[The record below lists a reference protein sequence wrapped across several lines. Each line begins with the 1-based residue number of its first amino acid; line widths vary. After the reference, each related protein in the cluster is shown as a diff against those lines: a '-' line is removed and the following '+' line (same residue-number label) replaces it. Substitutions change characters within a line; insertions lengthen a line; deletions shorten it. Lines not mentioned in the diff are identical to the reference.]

1 MASEIFISFNIYYAQ
16 HYLFIVLQIYQN
28 YDLKCS
34 LDIKKFVYQ
43 RAGNRVKYGIWS
55 WYSSRKIQ
63 FMSLKCLVRDF
74 VMKTWCPMLWS
85 TQGSGLLMSS
95 QTMAQARRTR
105 LKRALTEVTSDTVSY
120 VRTVGN
126 QSQIKH
132 NTLYQN
138 NIWSFNLYRIPMAF

>member
-1 MASEIFISFNIYYAQ
+1 
-16 HYLFIVLQIYQN
+16 
-28 YDLKCS
+28 
-34 LDIKKFVYQ
+34 
-43 RAGNRVKYGIWS
+43 
-55 WYSSRKIQ
+55 
-63 FMSLKCLVRDF
+63 MSLKCLVRDF

-138 NIWSFNLYRIPMAF
+138 NIWSFILYRIPMAFYDSYKSNFKVYKKSFSKSTFCFFFSYRYSIKPLLYNEAKWLV